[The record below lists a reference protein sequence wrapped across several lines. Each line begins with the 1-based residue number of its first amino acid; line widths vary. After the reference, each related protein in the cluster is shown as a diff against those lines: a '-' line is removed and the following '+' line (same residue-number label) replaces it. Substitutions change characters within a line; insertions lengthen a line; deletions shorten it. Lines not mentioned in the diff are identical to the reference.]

1 MNTELNDIFI
11 NEYPSINYYV
21 LWDDT
26 IDFIKSISIKN
37 YFYLTVLFCSIF
49 LIFKKS
55 YIITLIIFILCLI
68 IYVLYKN
75 KINAVN
81 NTKKSILYPKSKQI
95 ENTSELYNFFFSV
108 QEFYDYNPQTYTH
121 IIIDIDKILYIY
133 NEIKIN
139 NKEASQYYDVIKD
152 LKYETLNLF
161 QSFIFKLPDDN
172 NIIVKYNKAKF
183 KLEELLNK
191 YTDDVFKINRDY
203 IKKNGFDYT
212 IKLLS
217 EEKLKEPANSPF
229 GNTERILSDINKI
242 I

>member
-11 NEYPSINYYV
+11 NEYPSINYYI

-49 LIFKKS
+49 LMFKKS

-95 ENTSELYNFFFSV
+95 ENTSELYNFFFSI

-133 NEIKIN
+133 NEIKTN
-139 NKEASQYYDVIKD
+139 NKEASQYYDIIKD

>member
-1 MNTELNDIFI
+1 MNRELNDIFI

-49 LIFKKS
+49 LMFKKS

-75 KINAVN
+75 KINVVN

-95 ENTSELYNFFFSV
+95 ENTSELYNFFFSI
-108 QEFYDYNPQTYTH
+108 QEFYDYNPQTYTQ
-121 IIIDIDKILYIY
+121 IIIDIDKILNIY
-133 NEIKIN
+133 NEIKNN
-139 NKEASQYYDVIKD
+139 NKEASQYYDIIKD